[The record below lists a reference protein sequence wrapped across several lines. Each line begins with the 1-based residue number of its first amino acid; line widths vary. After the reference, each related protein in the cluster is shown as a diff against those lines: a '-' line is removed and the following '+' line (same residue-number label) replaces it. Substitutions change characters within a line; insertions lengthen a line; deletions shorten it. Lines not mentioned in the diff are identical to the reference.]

1 VLLIGGTTAT
11 KEIDSGG
18 DALGF
23 AVAAPG
29 LGLGFRGKDDAGQQL
44 LYIGLGSSFLACG
57 PEENPARSDSS
68 PVRPLEEE
76 DDGWPPPVSGC
87 RRCAA
92 RWAALGRFAG
102 WAV

>member
-1 VLLIGGTTAT
+1 
-11 KEIDSGG
+11 
-18 DALGF
+18 
-23 AVAAPG
+23 